1 MRFYYANE
9 ENQPVGPF
17 TRDDL
22 EKMMRSE
29 VLHPETFVCPEGG
42 LEWVSLESLISGP
55 LSSPPVTA
63 HPHRTP
69 EMNMSEAKFEKN
81 ANAAA
86 AAAVLFPVIAII
98 LNLIDAAVPLM
109 FVGGRSIGK
118 LLIFFLIGLLGV
130 LNARRLLKIPGI
142 AARRPKAVLFAW
154 TGIALFV
161 LSVILLVLLAP
172 GFRTR

>member
-42 LEWVSLESLISGP
+42 LDWVALGSLIAGP
-55 LSSPPVTA
+55 SSSPPVTV
-63 HPHRTP
+63 PPRRTP
-69 EMNMSEAKFEKN
+69 ELSLRDAKVEKN

-86 AAAVLFPVIAII
+86 AASILFPVIAII
-98 LNLIDAAVPLM
+98 LNLIDAAAPLLFVP
-109 FVGGRSIGK
+109 GRSIGK
-118 LLIFFLIGLLGV
+118 LLIFLLVAALGV
-130 LNARRLLKIPGI
+130 LNARKLLKVPGI
-142 AARRPKAVLFAW
+142 AARRPKAVIFAW
-154 TGIALFV
+154 TGIALFA
-161 LSVILLVLLAP
+161 LSVILLIVLAP
-172 GFRTR
+172 G

>member
-22 EKMMRSE
+22 EKMMRSK

-42 LEWVSLESLISGP
+42 LEWVSVGSLIAG
-55 LSSPPVTA
+55 LSTSPPMTA
-63 HPHRTP
+63 PPRRTP
-69 EMNMSEAKFEKN
+69 ELSPRDAKVEKN

-86 AAAVLFPVIAII
+86 AAAILFPVIAII
-98 LNLIDAAVPLM
+98 LNLIDAAAPFLFVP
-109 FVGGRSIGK
+109 GRSVGK
-118 LLIFFLIGLLGV
+118 LLIFLLIAALGV
-130 LNARRLLKIPGI
+130 LNARKLLKVPGI
-142 AARRPKAVLFAW
+142 AARRPKAVFFAW

-172 GFRTR
+172 GFGTR